1 MIDTH
6 AHLDGC
12 ESPPEELVARARE
25 AGVERVITV
34 GSGIDSCRVALAIAE
49 RETGVFAALGIHPHQ
64 AGGEEGERLGELAE
78 LLIHDSAVAVGETG
92 LDFYRD
98 WAPPERQRTLFAAQL
113 ELASE
118 LGKPVVIHNRD
129 ADSETV
135 EMLAGFEGTV
145 ILHCFSSPALLDPAI
160 ERGYYVSFAGN
171 VTYPSAEELREAAKR
186 VPPERILAETDSPY
200 LAPVPRRG
208 RPNEPANVVHTIAA
222 LAQARGEDVVELG
235 DRIDANASAAF
246 SLPVASPAQ

>member
-1 MIDTH
+1 VIDTH
-6 AHLDGC
+6 AHLDGS
-12 ESPPEELVARARE
+12 ETPPEELLARARE

-34 GSGIDSCRVALAIAE
+34 GSGIESCRAALGIAE
-49 RETGVFAALGIHPHQ
+49 RDAAVFAALGIHPHQ
-64 AGGEEGERLGELAE
+64 AGGEEVERLAELAE
-78 LLIHDSAVAVGETG
+78 LLSHDLAVAVGETG

-98 WAPPERQRTLFAAQL
+98 WAPPERQRVVFAAQL
-113 ELASE
+113 ELAAE

-135 EMLAGFEGTV
+135 KMLAGFDGTV
-145 ILHCFSSPALLDPAI
+145 ILHCFSSPALLGPAL

-171 VTYPSAEELREAAKR
+171 VTYPSAEELRVAAKR
-186 VPPERILAETDSPY
+186 VPADRILAETDTPY

-208 RPNEPANVVHTIAA
+208 RPNEPANVLHTVAA
-222 LAQARGEDVVELG
+222 LAQVRGEDIGELG
-235 DRIDANASAAF
+235 DRIDANATLAF